1 MALHTELP
9 IHKVAYDLAGL
20 TVDLVKNMP
29 REIKAVIGG
38 ELRDECLKLIVLIFR
53 ANVASDKRVHLAE
66 LIERLQV
73 AELLLRLSRDKR
85 YISHLVRAGVPIR
98 TVQLYAGHA
107 HIATTEAYAYLSPG
121 AAPVQA
127 LRLAI

>member
-20 TVDLVKNMP
+20 AIDLVKQMP
-29 REIKAVIGG
+29 REIKAVIGS

-53 ANVASDKRVHLAE
+53 ANVATDKRAHLAE

-85 YISHLVRAGVPIR
+85 YISTGQYARAIALTGSIGKQANGWKR
-98 TVQLYAGHA
+98 HA
-107 HIATTEAYAYLSPG
+107 SP
-121 AAPVQA
+121 AA
-127 LRLAI
+127 